1 MLFDQAEFSAPAY
14 QFNNTIQNINQIWKW
29 ITVETNLLSATIWN
43 YFFYKK
49 EFGKKNMSINHEQK
63 CEICMTRNIIFLKNG
78 LIK

>member
-43 YFFYKK
+43 YFFYEK
-49 EFGKKNMSINHEQK
+49 EFGKKNMSINHEQNVK
-63 CEICMTRNIIFLKNG
+63 FVWLETLFFCKMV
-78 LIK
+78 